1 VSRATGDAMS
11 RAITTEAARATGD
24 AIIAALGLRP
34 HPEGG
39 WFAETWRDPAPD
51 GVRPASS
58 AIYYLLRRDERSR
71 WHRVDATEIWH
82 HYAGDALELR
92 VADDDGT
99 IRAVRLGPDLRSG
112 ERPQAVIPAG
122 AWQSARPLGT
132 WTLVGC
138 TVAPAFELEGFELAP
153 DGWEPG

>member
-1 VSRATGDAMS
+1 MS
-11 RAITTEAARATGD
+11 RAITTGAARATAD
-24 AIIAALGLRP
+24 AVIEELGLRP

-39 WFAETWRDPAPD
+39 WYTETWRDPAPD

-82 HYAGDALELR
+82 HYAGDALEVR
-92 VADDDGT
+92 VTDDDGT
-99 IRAVRLGPDLRSG
+99 IRVARLGSDLGAG
-112 ERPQAVIPAG
+112 ERPQAIVPAG
-122 AWQSARPLGT
+122 AWQSARPLGA

-138 TVAPAFELEGFELAP
+138 TVAPAFEFEGFELAP
-153 DGWEPG
+153 EGWEPG